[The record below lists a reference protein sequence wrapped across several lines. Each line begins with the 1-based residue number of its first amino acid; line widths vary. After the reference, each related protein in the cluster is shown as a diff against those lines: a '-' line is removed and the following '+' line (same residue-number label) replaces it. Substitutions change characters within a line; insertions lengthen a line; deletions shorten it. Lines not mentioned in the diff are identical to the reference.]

1 MTDWKKLIDIATGL
15 DVPGLAE
22 RGMKLAKDTA
32 EFVAMV
38 KTNAT
43 RAGVV
48 MATGDRE
55 MLDAIHD
62 EALAANDA
70 LDAKLAAAEK
80 R

>member
-1 MTDWKKLIDIATGL
+1 MDWTKLIEMAKGL
-15 DVPGLAE
+15 GVPGLSE
-22 RGMKLAKDTA
+22 RGIKLAADTA

-38 KTNAT
+38 KTNAA

-48 MATGDRE
+48 MAAGDRE

-70 LDAKLAAAEK
+70 LDAKLAAAAK